1 MTGKKSGITK
11 RWVLNTLCVIVVV
24 LLGFVLVALMLFKE
38 QYYEAVRMT
47 LNSRATGMV
56 QSYFDLSAADSDEA
70 FNMRAKEYVEDFND
84 KSIMEVWVI
93 DRRGNVVVSSSG
105 FSVAN
110 EVYPDYLSAKTAKS
124 GLGRKN
130 AVGRTGHGAYLYA
143 ERRARTTAGCGALYY
158 FVRGY

>member
-56 QSYFDLSAADSDEA
+56 QSYFDLSAVDSDEA

-110 EVYPDYLSAKTAKS
+110 EVCKNRKKRTG
-124 GLGRKN
+124 GLGRQN
-130 AVGRTGHGAYLYA
+130 AVGRTGYGTYLYA